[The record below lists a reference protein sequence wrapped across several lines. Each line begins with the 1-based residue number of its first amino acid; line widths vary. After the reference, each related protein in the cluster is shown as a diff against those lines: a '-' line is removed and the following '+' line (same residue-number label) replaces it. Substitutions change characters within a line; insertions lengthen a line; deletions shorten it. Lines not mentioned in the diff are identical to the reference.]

1 MSRLG
6 REALVL
12 AACLALTAGFVD
24 AVGFLELGGFFLSF
38 MSGNTTRL
46 GVGLAANEVT
56 VLSRAGLL
64 IGMFVAGVTLASL
77 LPETLKYRRPLLLG
91 VAGALLGLAAY
102 FSSDASMVS
111 AGLAVLAM
119 GGLNVIFIRDGEVA
133 FGVTYMTGGLVR
145 VGVKLASAFKGGPPW
160 AFVPFLVLWL
170 AMACGAALGA
180 TAHRYLSG
188 GALWIAAAACVFLG
202 LGVLR
207 QEPRG
212 GQVDAHGR

>member
-46 GVGLAANEVT
+46 GVGLAANEAT

-64 IGMFVAGVTLASL
+64 IGLFVAGVTLASL

-91 VAGALLGLAAY
+91 MAGALLGLAAY
-102 FSSDASMVS
+102 FSSGASTVS

-119 GGLNVIFIRDGEVA
+119 GGLNVIFMRDGEVA

-145 VGVKLASAFKGGPPW
+145 VGLKLASAFRGGPTW
-160 AFVPFLVLWL
+160 AFVPFLALWL

-202 LGVLR
+202 LGVLG
-207 QEPRG
+207 QKPRE
-212 GQVDAHGR
+212 GQADAHGS

>member
-77 LPETLKYRRPLLLG
+77 LPET
-91 VAGALLGLAAY
+91 
-102 FSSDASMVS
+102 
-111 AGLAVLAM
+111 
-119 GGLNVIFIRDGEVA
+119 
-133 FGVTYMTGGLVR
+133 
-145 VGVKLASAFKGGPPW
+145 
-160 AFVPFLVLWL
+160 
-170 AMACGAALGA
+170 
-180 TAHRYLSG
+180 
-188 GALWIAAAACVFLG
+188 
-202 LGVLR
+202 
-207 QEPRG
+207 
-212 GQVDAHGR
+212 